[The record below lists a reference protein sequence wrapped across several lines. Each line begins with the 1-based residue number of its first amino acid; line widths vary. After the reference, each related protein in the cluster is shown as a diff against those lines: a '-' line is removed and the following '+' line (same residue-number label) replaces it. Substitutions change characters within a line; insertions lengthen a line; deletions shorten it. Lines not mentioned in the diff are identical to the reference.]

1 MSVLGDNFMIEK
13 TFRKIT
19 FAQILI
25 AFAVTACMFVDG
37 VLIGKFLGPN
47 SISAFGLCSSLIS
60 LTAAFGGT
68 LSSGVQV
75 VAGNALGRGDK
86 KQLNSIYSTSIT
98 TGIVV
103 SVLFTVLSIIFC
115 KQISLFLGA
124 PAGTEIEVRTNEYLV
139 SYMLG
144 TPAFLLFQAL
154 SPFLQLYDDRKS
166 ILLGVLVMTIGDIVG
181 DLANVLI
188 FRGGIFG
195 MGIASSLS
203 YYASLVV
210 MIAAVLKKKFPLKL
224 HLKEM
229 NMKILYSIVCAGISY
244 AIYQVSKVIFYI
256 FTNRVFYKV
265 GGAQLLTAYS
275 IVKNIYTIFVS
286 VGMGIASTT
295 LLMSGIV
302 YGENNRKSLEDVVS
316 SFLKYSVIF
325 NGAVIV
331 IVEIFAKSLCHFFMH
346 SNSGSF
352 DLTVSGLKIYILGI
366 IFFSINTCLYKLFQ
380 GMKQNK
386 VSYMVCVI
394 DSVIVPVLTIMIG
407 LKLFGNSSNVLWISM
422 SISEVIFFV
431 LITIYC
437 AIKAKKVFPL
447 KEVYILNA
455 VKKEGKEP
463 VICIVKN
470 IEDAIEASKKI
481 EEIHKENFPNTTRSF
496 PLALCVEE
504 VTVNY
509 FEHGLKPNKKS
520 GVIEVR
526 YTALDDKCRLE
537 FRDNGKSFD
546 PCAYY
551 EMHEQEDT
559 VNHMGLKIILSLAD
573 DIKYTNVVGL
583 NSLVIEMKGE

>member
-1 MSVLGDNFMIEK
+1 MIEK
-13 TFRKIT
+13 TFKKIT

-47 SISAFGLCSSLIS
+47 SISAFGLCSSLIG

-86 KQLNSIYSTSIT
+86 SQLESIYATSVGT
-98 TGIVV
+98 AIVV
-103 SVLFTVLSIIFC
+103 SVVFTALCILFC
-115 KQISLFLGA
+115 KPVSIFLGA
-124 PAGTEIEVRTNEYLV
+124 PVGTEIEIRTNEYLV

-144 TPAFLLFQAL
+144 MPAFMLFQAL

-166 ILLGVLVMTIGDIVG
+166 ILLGVAVMTVGDIVG

-188 FRGGIFG
+188 FNGGIFG

-203 YYASLVV
+203 YYAAIVVLLV
-210 MIAAVLKKKFPLKL
+210 AVLKKRFPLKAN
-224 HLKEM
+224 LKKM
-229 NMKILYSIVCAGISY
+229 NFTILYSIVSAGISY

-256 FTNRVFYKV
+256 FTNKIFYKV
-265 GGAQLLTAYS
+265 GGAELLTAYS
-275 IVKNIYTIFVS
+275 IVKNIYTIFIS

-295 LLMSGIV
+295 LLMAGIV
-302 YGENNRKSLEDVVS
+302 YGENNRKSLEEVVK
-316 SFLKYSVIF
+316 SFLKYSVIL

-331 IVEIFAKSLCHFFMH
+331 IVELFAKPLCHFFMQ
-346 SNSGSF
+346 SGSEAF
-352 DLTVSGLKIYILGI
+352 NLTVTGLKIYILGI
-366 IFFSINTCLYKLFQ
+366 VFFSINTCLYKLFQ
-380 GMKQNK
+380 GIERAK
-386 VSYMVCVI
+386 VSYMVCIVESI
-394 DSVIVPVLTIMIG
+394 IVPMLTVIIG
-407 LKLFGNSSNVLWISM
+407 LKLFGYTANVLWITIILSEA
-422 SISEVIFFV
+422 ISLV
-431 LITIYC
+431 LITVYC
-437 AIKAKKVFPL
+437 AIKCKKLFPL
-447 KEVYILNA
+447 KEIYILNA
-455 VKKEGKEP
+455 IEKEGKEP

-470 IEDAIEASKKI
+470 IDDAIEASKKI
-481 EEIHKENFPNTTRSF
+481 EQIHKENFPNTKKAF

-509 FEHGLKPNKKS
+509 FEHGLKPNKKN

-526 YTALDDKCRLE
+526 YTALDNKCRVE
-537 FRDNGKSFD
+537 FRDDGKSFD

-551 EMHEQEDT
+551 KMHESES
-559 VNHMGLKIILSLAD
+559 VINHMGLKMILNLAD
-573 DIKYTNVVGL
+573 DLKYTNVVGL

>member
-1 MSVLGDNFMIEK
+1 MIEK

-19 FAQILI
+19 IAQILI
-25 AFAVTACMFVDG
+25 AFAVTACMFIDG

-47 SISAFGLCSSLIS
+47 SISAFGLCSSLIA

-86 KQLNSIYSTSIT
+86 KQLDSIYATAIVA
-98 TGIVV
+98 GIVISIV
-103 SVLFTVLSIIFC
+103 FTVLSIVFC
-115 KQISLFLGA
+115 KPVSLFLGA

-139 SYMLG
+139 SYMIG
-144 TPAFLLFQAL
+144 TPAFLLFQAI

-166 ILLGVLVMTIGDIVG
+166 ILLGVLVMSLGDVIG

-188 FRGGIFG
+188 FKGGIFG

-203 YYASLVV
+203 YYASLIVV
-210 MIAAVLKKKFPLKL
+210 VVAVLRKKFPLKL
-224 HLKEM
+224 HVKEM
-229 NMKILYSIVCAGISY
+229 NMKILYSILCAGISY

-256 FTNRVFYKV
+256 FTNRIFYKV

-302 YGENNRKSLEDVVS
+302 YGENNRKSLEEVVTS
-316 SFLKYSVIF
+316 SLKYSFIL
-325 NGAVIV
+325 NGVVIV
-331 IVEIFAKSLCHFFMH
+331 IVELLANSLCHFFMH
-346 SNSGSF
+346 HDSGSF
-352 DLTVSGLKIYILGI
+352 ALTETGLRIYIVGI

-380 GMKQNK
+380 GMKQTK
-386 VSYMVCVI
+386 VSNVVCVVE
-394 DSVIVPVLTIMIG
+394 SLIVPVITIVVG
-407 LKLFGNSSNVLWISM
+407 LKVFGYKSNVLWVSM
-422 SISEVIFFV
+422 VVGEALSFV
-431 LITIYC
+431 FITLYC
-437 AIKAKKVFPL
+437 AIKCKKLFPL
-447 KEVYILNA
+447 KEIYILNA

-470 IEDAIEASKKI
+470 IDDAISASQKI
-481 EEIHKENFPNTTRSF
+481 AEIHKENFPNTNKSF

-509 FEHGLKPNKKS
+509 FEHGLKANKKS

-526 YTALDDKCRLE
+526 YTALEDKCRLE
-537 FRDNGKSFD
+537 FRDDGKSFD

-551 EMHEQEDT
+551 KMHEQESPI
-559 VNHMGLKIILSLAD
+559 NHMGLKIILSLAD
-573 DIKYTNVVGL
+573 NLKYTNVVGL